1 MRPRLT
7 QQVQGRDDERDLRLT
22 TRQTPPS
29 MRPARHGASPPCATS
44 LYSPCCCCCCRTCPK
59 PRKPKP
65 PRNPPPLTR
74 CRRPPPGWTNSM
86 RCTTQASARSEEHT
100 SELQSLMR
108 ISYAVFC

>member
-44 LYSPCCCCCCRTCPK
+44 LYSPCCCCCCRTCPQ

-74 CRRPPPGWTNSM
+74 CRRPPPGW
-86 RCTTQASARSEEHT
+86 RSDEHP

-108 ISYAVFC
+108 IAYAVICLKKQISSIHI